1 MNKKILSFVLAMVL
15 SVGLGS
21 SVFAYEYTGGVNGTN
36 SRASISLDDLENQR
50 ETGQINR
57 TGTDVAGATEATNRV
72 CAVFNYAAGVVLSVM
87 DSDRN
92 LTLYS
97 GGNPFIS
104 LGYNEDGSFTVTGV
118 NIQGTDIEAVEAA
131 GGLKNFLLAL
141 GVPESAL
148 KCSETKDGV
157 VTEGQKDVA
166 WLAQAEEQ
174 LKKGI
179 NHSISINFTSQYGA
193 SVTYC
198 ENGKSL
204 ETIGYDGTQIAKYNY
219 NAAGTLETIE
229 QLTYEVDSTDVSGKN
244 ENTRITGA
252 TAKPTVNTVHLN
264 EFGKQDYV
272 TNSKGTVVTQ
282 YSYSSN
288 GSIAS
293 VYDATKNE
301 TTFYAGGKA
310 AYVINDN
317 GFKTAEYFYH
327 ENGSL
332 DGIKSYNYDQD
343 KGIVTGTTITAYRW
357 GSAVGTA
364 DLSSGTGVQTF
375 DQLRAAVDSIKANP
389 SAALESLKAG
399 AAGKTDASNS
409 SIFGNITS
417 IALYT
422 SDLKNSALMNFLG
435 IKSEDVAAMRR
446 MSNGYSSVGNASI
459 TIDTIDFGTK
469 TNDNGVST
477 KGGKFASYSTSK
489 TISNG
494 VVGEQMSVKLTIMDH
509 GGQSYQVNCGSQT
522 LRAAVDAV
530 VEKTTFVDPAV
541 VGTVTDIV
549 TIDGKKYAVLEN
561 AQVDIL
567 DGKGFQDAKDGEG
580 KDEKIYVCLDGLDEE
595 PQIGDTFSAA
605 GYIDTDADGNFAI
618 NNVYASNISD
628 KNVKAAAEDFAK
640 TLATND
646 TYQANL
652 KSNMEFFQQIGFNG
666 DWQTGWNLLTK
677 KEEIQQAYASGAVPA
692 QF

>member
-21 SVFAYEYTGGVNGTN
+21 SVFAYEYTGGVNAGGN
-36 SRASISLDDLENQR
+36 ASVSVSLDDLENQR

-57 TGTDVAGATEATNRV
+57 SGEGVAGATEATNRV
-72 CAVFNYAAGVVLSVM
+72 CAVFNYAAGIVLSVM

-92 LTLYS
+92 LTLYNA
-97 GGNPFIS
+97 GNPFIS

-118 NIQGTDIEAVEAA
+118 TLQGTDIKAVEAA

-141 GVPESAL
+141 GVPETSL
-148 KCSETKDGV
+148 QCSKTKDGV
-157 VTEGQKDVA
+157 VAEGQKDVA
-166 WLAQAEEQ
+166 WLSQAEEQ

-204 ETIGYDGTQIAKYNY
+204 ETIAYDGTQIAKYNY
-219 NAAGTLETIE
+219 NAAGTLESID
-229 QLTYEVDSTDVSGKN
+229 QLTYEVDSTDVSGKGA
-244 ENTRITGA
+244 EKRITGA
-252 TAKPTVNTVHLN
+252 TAKGSWNTVHLN

-272 TNSKGTVVTQ
+272 TNSKGDITTQ

-293 VYDATKNE
+293 VQDFTKNE
-301 TTFYAGGKA
+301 TTYYSGGKA
-310 AYVINDN
+310 AYVINDQ

-389 SAALESLKAG
+389 NAALESLKAG

-459 TIDTIDFGTK
+459 TIDTIDYETTTK
-469 TNDNGVST
+469 DNGTVI
-477 KGGKFASYSTSK
+477 KGGSFATYSTSDK
-489 TISNG
+489 VSDG
-494 VVGEQMSVKLTIMDH
+494 VVGEKMSVKLTIMDH
-509 GGQSYQVNCGSQT
+509 GGQSYQVNCESKT
-522 LRAAVDAV
+522 LRDPVNEV
-530 VEKTTFVDPAV
+530 ISKTTYKDPAV

-549 TIDGKKYAVLEN
+549 TINGKEYAVLKD

-567 DGKGFQDAKDGEG
+567 DGKGFQSADGE
-580 KDEKIYVCLDGLDEE
+580 EIYVCLEDLDEKPE
-595 PQIGDTFSAA
+595 IGDTFSAA
-605 GYIDTDADGNFAI
+605 GYIDTDADGKFAI

-628 KNVKAAAEDFAK
+628 KDVKAAAEDFAK
-640 TLATND
+640 DLATND
-646 TYQANL
+646 TYQTNL

-677 KEEIQQAYASGAVPA
+677 KDEIQQAYASGAVPA